1 MQIWNLYL
9 RPAEQL
15 FKLQIPLGFGGGQAL
30 AEDGGFVRWFISKTK
45 HSDFLTPYNLYFNRT
60 WRVSAWSCR
69 NVLVNQTLTARTVGL
84 VGGVLAGFALAL
96 TGLIW
101 SYSRFLLADSFSRPG
116 PSALLQTTSFI
127 RRRMGWFFLTHCQY
141 VKLFKIVA
149 KLSSPTVFQ

>member
-96 TGLIW
+96 TGPIW
-101 SYSRFLLADSFSRPG
+101 SYSRSC
-116 PSALLQTTSFI
+116 
-127 RRRMGWFFLTHCQY
+127 WFFLSPRAKRTAADNLLHPQADGLVFSDPLSICF
-141 VKLFKIVA
+141 KLFKIVA